1 MNKFLTAANQEADNI
16 IKASSKKKFDIRN
29 KDDRHGIAIQ
39 VKNYMKKST
48 SRNYD
53 CGLDTQWPT
62 FPHMQ
67 LQ

>member
-1 MNKFLTAANQEADNI
+1 VNKFLTAANQEAENI

-48 SRNYD
+48 SKNND
-53 CGLDTQWPT
+53 SELDTKWPT
-62 FPHMQ
+62 FPQMQ
-67 LQ
+67 IQ